1 MVAAETERDATDNET
16 ASPRGWRRWKQVGLG
31 TFKRFSAK
39 DNSPRCAGTAFFG
52 FLSFFPAIA
61 TAVLI
66 YGMVADEATL
76 ARTID
81 PVRPF
86 LPAATIEII
95 EDQLTRLAEQPTA
108 SLGVG
113 LLISLPVLL
122 WSASRGV
129 DALLYA
135 LSQVRSRPEQRGF
148 LMGVLYAVG
157 FTIGGAIF
165 VVLALL
171 LIAVLPA
178 VLALIGADGIP
189 ALFLR
194 WPLLFAVTM
203 LVFTVLFRYGPDH
216 RPHDMRYTWP
226 GALLAT
232 TLWILASAA
241 FSIYA
246 ENWGDYDATFGALS
260 AAAIL
265 MFWMFISAQV
275 LILGAAFNAEL
286 ERADTGEPPL
296 APALV
301 RADG

>member
-1 MVAAETERDATDNET
+1 MAADTR
-16 ASPRGWRRWKQVGLG
+16 ASEGTSEHGWSRWKQVLFG

-86 LPAATIEII
+86 LPSATIEVI
-95 EDQLTRLAEQPTA
+95 ESQLSRLAEQPEG
-108 SLGVG
+108 SLGIG
-113 LLISLPVLL
+113 LLISIPVLL

-135 LSQVRSRPEQRGF
+135 LSQVRNRPEQRSF
-148 LMGVLYAVG
+148 LMEVVYAVG
-157 FTIGGAIF
+157 FTVGGAIF
-165 VVLALL
+165 VVVALL
-171 LIAVLPA
+171 VIAVLPA
-178 VLALIGADGIP
+178 ILALVGAESIP

-216 RPHDMRYTWP
+216 RPHDMRYIWP

-241 FSIYA
+241 FSIYV

-260 AAAIL
+260 AAAVL

-275 LILGAAFNAEL
+275 LVLGASFNAEL
-286 ERADTGEPPL
+286 ERADTGYPPL
-296 APALV
+296 APPPQAKTE
-301 RADG
+301 